1 MSKVFGKYLVSWENS
16 KDTDNKYVLTGKNRH
31 AKITLNFINEEEFK
45 FISLSSYGYED
56 YNGVKADAL
65 ESFPGNT
72 FIKINRAKAILNG
85 AEGARPALNDVAL
98 QASIIFRAF
107 KDDLEVAKFSF
118 RLPNYNEWFPLQFTI
133 PNVPYFRG
141 FSIGGKFEFD
151 ETLDTAGNPKN
162 YFSLDDYNL
171 QDAYIGGDVFPNL
184 ILDVESAGM
193 RDFDGRIL

>member
-16 KDTDNKYVLTGKNRH
+16 KDTENKYVLTGNNRH
-31 AKITLNFINEEEFK
+31 AKITLTSIKDEDFK
-45 FISLSSYGYED
+45 FISLSSYGYKD
-56 YNGVKADAL
+56 YKGVEADNL
-65 ESFPGNT
+65 EAFPGRT

-107 KDDLEVAKFSF
+107 KDELEVAKFAF

-133 PNVPYFRG
+133 PNVPYFRN
-141 FSIGGKFEFD
+141 FDIGGKFEFD
-151 ETLDTAGNPKN
+151 EDLDAARNPKN
-162 YFSLDDYNL
+162 YFSLDDFNL

-184 ILDVESAGM
+184 ILEVECAGM
-193 RDFDGRIL
+193 MDFDRRIL